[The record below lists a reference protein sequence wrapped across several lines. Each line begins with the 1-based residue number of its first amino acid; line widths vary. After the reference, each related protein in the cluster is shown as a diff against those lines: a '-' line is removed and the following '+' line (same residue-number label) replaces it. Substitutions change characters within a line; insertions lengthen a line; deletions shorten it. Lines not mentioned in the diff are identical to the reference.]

1 MKKGQKTDT
10 ATRLMFAT
18 FIGAVMVN
26 IWALS

>member
-10 ATRLMFAT
+10 ATRLMLVT